1 MNCLCAS
8 WRMPFFCG
16 TASARRNRAAGRC
29 GAACQGRSAW
39 RRHTDR
45 GVDKL
50 MTLLAR
56 CCKPVPPDPVIGF
69 VTKGRGISI
78 HRRDCST
85 LKRLAEASPE
95 RLITA
100 DWGKVTGNTFA
111 TDIMIEAHDRPSLLR
126 DLSDIMAREKNQRHR
141 RQYAVARYP
150 GAHAFYRGN
159 PRRGRS
165 AAHLCPAE

>member
-1 MNCLCAS
+1 
-8 WRMPFFCG
+8 
-16 TASARRNRAAGRC
+16 
-29 GAACQGRSAW
+29 
-39 RRHTDR
+39 
-45 GVDKL
+45 

-126 DLSDIMAREKNQRHR
+126 DLSDIMAREKKSTSPASIRCR
-141 RQYAVARYP
+141 AIPWRACVLP
-150 GAHAFYRGN
+150 WK
-159 PRRGRS
+159 S
-165 AAHLCPAE
+165 AAWTICRASLPG